1 MKNIIFL
8 FFLSLSVLT
17 FSQNYTIEGTI
28 EDFPY
33 SKIYLADFYGDQNNI
48 IDSTQTNESGEF
60 EFIFSQNTAVGLY
73 RLIFGNNSF
82 IDLIFNKE
90 NIKFTTKNT
99 LPNDNMKIIISIENL
114 LYYDYLFKRNL
125 CQYKLDLLQPLINYY
140 PKTDSFYLLVK
151 TKYNST
157 QHEFNDYVNGLT
169 QNNPNTFMS
178 KFAAFDNPPLID
190 PELSPLE
197 QNIFLQSHFFD
208 NTDFTDTA
216 LLRSNVISTKII
228 SYLSLYQ
235 NQRFTKEQ
243 LEDSFMQA
251 VDTIM
256 AKASVNTIIYEFVID
271 YLISGFEKFDF
282 FRVIT
287 HIAENTEVDK
297 LCVKKENTSELENR
311 IEILKN
317 LAIGK
322 QAPEIHTT
330 DLPGNEIN
338 LEELDF
344 DNTLIIFWASWCPH
358 CKKVLSEIK
367 QIYDKQDKKTL
378 EIIAISI
385 DTSKTELTNYLLK
398 GDYNWINICDF
409 VGWDSQPAKDYGIYA
424 TPTMLLLD
432 RNKKIIAK
440 PGSAYELEKEMSD

>member
-17 FSQNYTIEGTI
+17 FSQNYTIEGAI
-28 EDFPY
+28 EDFPG

-73 RLIFGNNSF
+73 RLIFGNNNF

-125 CQYKLDLLQPLINYY
+125 CQYKLDLIQPLINYY

-178 KFAAFDNPPLID
+178 KFAAFDNPPLIE

-197 QNIFLQSHFFD
+197 QKTFLRSHFFD
-208 NTDFTDTA
+208 NIDWNRPRCPRAVNSQQIIASVLFGPFIMSDNGYAIYSFYFTA
-216 LLRSNVISTKII
+216 LII
-228 SYLSLYQ
+228 
-235 NQRFTKEQ
+235 Q
-243 LEDSFMQA
+243 LPD
-251 VDTIM
+251 
-256 AKASVNTIIYEFVID
+256 
-271 YLISGFEKFDF
+271 LI
-282 FRVIT
+282 
-287 HIAENTEVDK
+287 
-297 LCVKKENTSELENR
+297 
-311 IEILKN
+311 
-317 LAIGK
+317 
-322 QAPEIHTT
+322 
-330 DLPGNEIN
+330 
-338 LEELDF
+338 
-344 DNTLIIFWASWCPH
+344 
-358 CKKVLSEIK
+358 
-367 QIYDKQDKKTL
+367 
-378 EIIAISI
+378 
-385 DTSKTELTNYLLK
+385 
-398 GDYNWINICDF
+398 
-409 VGWDSQPAKDYGIYA
+409 
-424 TPTMLLLD
+424 
-432 RNKKIIAK
+432 
-440 PGSAYELEKEMSD
+440 

>member
-28 EDFPY
+28 EDF
-33 SKIYLADFYGDQNNI
+33 SGNKIYLADFYGDQNNI

-60 EFIFSQNTAVGLY
+60 EFIFSQNTPVGLY
-73 RLIFGNNSF
+73 RLIFGNNNF

-99 LPNDNMKIIISIENL
+99 LPNDNMKIINSIENI

-151 TKYNST
+151 TKYNSI

-197 QNIFLQSHFFD
+197 QKKFLQSHFLD
-208 NTDFTDTA
+208 NIDFTDTA

-256 AKASVNTIIYEFVID
+256 AKASVNTVIYEFVID

-297 LCVKKENTSELENR
+297 LCVKTESISELENR

-322 QAPEIHTT
+322 QAPEIQTT
-330 DLPGNEIN
+330 DLPGN
-338 LEELDF
+338 
-344 DNTLIIFWASWCPH
+344 
-358 CKKVLSEIK
+358 
-367 QIYDKQDKKTL
+367 
-378 EIIAISI
+378 
-385 DTSKTELTNYLLK
+385 
-398 GDYNWINICDF
+398 
-409 VGWDSQPAKDYGIYA
+409 
-424 TPTMLLLD
+424 
-432 RNKKIIAK
+432 
-440 PGSAYELEKEMSD
+440 